1 MSVRKRTWTTK
12 KGEARESWIV
22 DYVDQAGD
30 RCIQTFERKKD
41 ADEYH
46 ARVKVDVRQG
56 THTATSKSITVAE
69 AAEDWIKYV
78 ELERRERSTIEHYRN
93 HVDNHIAPRIGREKL
108 ARLTT
113 PRIQAFRDD
122 LLTKLSRA
130 QARKVLV
137 SLKSLLRDACRR
149 GNLGQNVALGVSIKS
164 DSRSKTKLKVGV
176 DIPTPDEIRRIV
188 HTATGRI
195 RPFLIVDI
203 LRLTKLGIAW
213 PAMVGR

>member
-12 KGEARESWIV
+12 RGEARESWIV

-56 THTATSKSITVAE
+56 THTATSKSITIAE

-78 ELERRERSTIEHYRN
+78 ELEGRERSTIEHYRN
-93 HVDNHIAPRIGREKL
+93 HVNNHIVPRIGREKL
-108 ARLTT
+108 SKLTT
-113 PRIQAFRDD
+113 PRIQAFRDE
-122 LLTKLSRA
+122 LLTKLSRV

-149 GNLGQNVALGVSIKS
+149 GNVAQKCCARRVNQ
-164 DSRSKTKLKVGV
+164 
-176 DIPTPDEIRRIV
+176 IRL
-188 HTATGRI
+188 AKQ
-195 RPFLIVDI
+195 D
-203 LRLTKLGIAW
+203 
-213 PAMVGR
+213 